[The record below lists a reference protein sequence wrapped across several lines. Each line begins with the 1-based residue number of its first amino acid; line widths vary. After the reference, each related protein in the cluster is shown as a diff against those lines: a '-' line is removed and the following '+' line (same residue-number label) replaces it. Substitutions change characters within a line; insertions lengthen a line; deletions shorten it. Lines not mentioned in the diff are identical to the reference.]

1 MEFICFMN
9 ILYRYGKI
17 LLEDMLVD
25 KEINMQELIV
35 LLIISKSEGILQSKL
50 NNFVG
55 LDKGNFSNFL
65 KNLEKREL
73 IYRRKSKE
81 FHSQNL
87 CYLTDFG
94 KSLVPELEYT
104 LKEWKKLLI
113 KNIDDENLNS
123 FDKTSLEISKNIF
136 DGLGISWEI

>member
-25 KEINMQELIV
+25 KKINMQELIV

-104 LKEWKKLLI
+104 LNQWEKFLI
-113 KNIDDENLNS
+113 KNIDDENLKS
-123 FDKTSLEISKNIF
+123 FDKTSLEISRNIF
-136 DGLGISWEI
+136 EELDISWEM

>member
-1 MEFICFMN
+1 
-9 ILYRYGKI
+9 
-17 LLEDMLVD
+17 MLVE
-25 KEINMQELIV
+25 KEINRQELIV

-104 LKEWKKLLI
+104 LNQWKKLLI
-113 KNIDDENLNS
+113 KNIDDENLKS
-123 FDKTSLEISKNIF
+123 FDKTSLEISQNIF
-136 DGLGISWEI
+136 EGLDISWAM

>member
-104 LKEWKKLLI
+104 LNQWKKLLI
-113 KNIDDENLNS
+113 KNIDDENLKS
-123 FDKTSLEISKNIF
+123 FDKTSLEISQNIF
-136 DGLGISWEI
+136 EGLDISWEM

>member
-9 ILYRYGKI
+9 ILYRYGKK

-35 LLIISKSEGILQSKL
+35 LLVISKSEGILQSKL

-65 KNLEKREL
+65 KNLEKKEL
-73 IYRRKSKE
+73 VYRRKSKE

-87 CYLTDFG
+87 CYLTDLG

>member
-104 LKEWKKLLI
+104 LNQWKRFLI
-113 KNIDDENLNS
+113 KNIDDENLKS
-123 FDKTSLEISKNIF
+123 FDKTSLEISQNIF
-136 DGLGISWEI
+136 EGLDISWEM

>member
-1 MEFICFMN
+1 MDFICFMN

-104 LKEWKKLLI
+104 LNQWKRFLI
-113 KNIDDENLNS
+113 KNIDDENLKS
-123 FDKTSLEISKNIF
+123 FDKTSLEISQNIF
-136 DGLGISWEI
+136 EGLDISWEM

>member
-104 LKEWKKLLI
+104 LNQWKKFLI
-113 KNIDDENLNS
+113 KNIDDENLKS
-123 FDKTSLEISKNIF
+123 FDKTSLEISQNIF
-136 DGLGISWEI
+136 EGLDISWEM